1 MPTYDYFCPENRRT
15 VAVMHG
21 MSAEVRTW
29 GEACERAG
37 ADPGSTSADAP
48 VEKLLGAGMVL
59 SNSRAELA
67 PPPGACAA
75 SGGFGGMGC
84 CGGGC
89 GMGG

>member
-1 MPTYDYFCPENRRT
+1 MPTYDYFCPENHRT

-29 GEACERAG
+29 GEACARAG
-37 ADPGSTSADAP
+37 AELGETPADAP

-59 SNSRAELA
+59 SNSRADLA
-67 PPPGACAA
+67 PSPGACA
-75 SGGFGGMGC
+75 GPVGMWC

-89 GMGG
+89 GMAR